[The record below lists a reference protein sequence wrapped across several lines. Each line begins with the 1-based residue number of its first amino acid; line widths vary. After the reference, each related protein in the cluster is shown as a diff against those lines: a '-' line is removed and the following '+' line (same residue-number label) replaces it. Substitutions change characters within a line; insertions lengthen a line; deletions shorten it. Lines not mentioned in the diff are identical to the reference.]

1 VSPGVLADSGPLYA
15 AADPE
20 DQYHARAHEELA
32 MLAAREIPILIPF
45 PILCESHSLV
55 LRRLGATVATTF
67 LADVLSGALVTHP
80 TGNDCVDAFA
90 LASGYPDQQITL
102 FDAVTAA
109 MSDRLSQPVWTYDHH
124 FDVMGA
130 AVWR

>member
-1 VSPGVLADSGPLYA
+1 VSIAVLADTGPLYA
-15 AADPE
+15 AVNPD
-20 DQYHARAHEELA
+20 DQLHPRARAEVVRLLENDVTVLV
-32 MLAAREIPILIPF
+32 PF
-45 PILCESHSLV
+45 PILCEAHSLV
-55 LRRLGATVATTF
+55 LRRLGMDVATTF
-67 LADVLSGALVTHP
+67 LADLLTSALIAHP
-80 TGNDCVDAFA
+80 TGDDCVEAFRRA
-90 LASGYPDQQITL
+90 GAYADQKITL

>member
-1 VSPGVLADSGPLYA
+1 VSIAVLADTGPLYA
-15 AADPE
+15 AVNPD
-20 DQYHARAHEELA
+20 DQLHARAR
-32 MLAAREIPILIPF
+32 REVVSLLENDVTVLVPF
-45 PILCESHSLV
+45 PILCEAHSLV
-55 LRRLGATVATTF
+55 LRRLGTEVATTF
-67 LADVLSGALVTHP
+67 LADLLTSALIAHP
-80 TGNDCVDAFA
+80 TGDDCVEAFRRA
-90 LASGYPDQQITL
+90 GDYADQKITL

>member
-1 VSPGVLADSGPLYA
+1 VSTAVLADTGPLYA
-15 AADPE
+15 AVNPD
-20 DQYHARAHEELA
+20 DQLHARARADVVSLLENDVTVLV
-32 MLAAREIPILIPF
+32 PF
-45 PILCESHSLV
+45 PILCEAHSLV
-55 LRRLGATVATTF
+55 LRRLGTEVATTF
-67 LADVLSGALVTHP
+67 LRDLLISALIAHP
-80 TGNDCVDAFA
+80 TGDDCVEAFRRA
-90 LASGYPDQQITL
+90 GDYADQKITL